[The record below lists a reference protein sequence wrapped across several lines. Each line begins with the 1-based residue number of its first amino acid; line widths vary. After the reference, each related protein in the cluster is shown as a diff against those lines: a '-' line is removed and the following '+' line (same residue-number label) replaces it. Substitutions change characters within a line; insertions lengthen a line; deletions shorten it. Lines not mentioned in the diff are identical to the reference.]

1 MKQKIKICLDMVM
14 VILLPVLMAEL
25 LVGKMLHEWMGLLM
39 MVIFVAHHV
48 LNFGWI
54 KNLFKGTYSLSRA
67 FTTCINFLLLVVMVS
82 LAVSGAMMSSYV
94 FVWLNITSGLMFARK
109 LHLVSSFWGL
119 IVMSMHLGVHIG
131 MASSVLR
138 RKFSGLSE
146 SVMKVISVVSKIILL
161 AVCAFGV
168 YSFAEQN
175 VANYL
180 FLKQMFMFYDFTRP
194 TIVFLAE
201 YASMIVLFATIGYYI
216 NKMFRKV
223 GAKHRLLKRA

>member
-1 MKQKIKICLDMVM
+1 MFMKQKIKICLDMVM
-14 VILLPVLMAEL
+14 VVLLPVLMAEL
-25 LVGKMLHEWMGLLM
+25 LVGKALHEWLGLLM
-39 MVIFVAHHV
+39 IVIFVAHHV
-48 LNFGWI
+48 LNIGWI
-54 KNLFKGTYSLSRA
+54 KNLFKGVYSLARV
-67 FTTCINFLLLVVMVS
+67 FTTCINILLLVIMVS

-119 IVMSMHLGVHIG
+119 IVMSLHLGVHME
-131 MASSVLR
+131 MAFGVLR

-146 SVMKVISVVSKIILL
+146 GVMKVISVVSKIILL

-201 YASMIVLFATIGYYI
+201 YASMIVLFAAIGYCI
-216 NKMFRKV
+216 NKLLRQV
-223 GAKHRLLKRA
+223 SGRLQV